1 MRGNRLL
8 MGCFCLQWIVNRDQ
22 DSIYEILKSKLS
34 DGFASYDLPSTERL
48 NFYEHQ
54 NAIVT
59 GTPNSITYGPHV
71 PGYPKSVR
79 FAALKWTDAPEAV
92 LPSYTA
98 VLECTKAPD
107 SFDPI
112 TRQYTARPAFKGCYP
127 LTMTAN
133 VIFHHAFASSEV
145 QCMHASVACLL
156 FLLLRLATET
166 LTLCWLLL
174 FKRNI
179 ASWMRHR
186 ATRARAQ

>member
-1 MRGNRLL
+1 
-8 MGCFCLQWIVNRDQ
+8 MGCFCLQWIVNRVQ
-22 DSIYEILKSKLS
+22 DSIYEILRSQLS

-71 PGYPKSVR
+71 PGSPKSV
-79 FAALKWTDAPEAV
+79 
-92 LPSYTA
+92 LPRYTA

-107 SFDPI
+107 CFDPI
-112 TRQYTARPAFKGCYP
+112 TRKYTARPAFKGCYP